1 MRILITGAAGFA
13 GRHLATALIDQG
25 HQVWE
30 FDARFGHD
38 IRDYEQI
45 RRIVE
50 SFEPDRIYHLAAAAW
65 PGESMVDPR
74 RVLDVNTTGAL
85 NLLEAVRA
93 VGSEARVLLA
103 GTSEE
108 YGYEHWHR
116 GDVLTEDSVCQPTT
130 PYGVSKL
137 AATTLGM
144 VYARRWGLPVVT
156 TRAFN
161 HCGHGRQSV
170 NAESAFARR
179 IVAVERG
186 ETDHVTHGDLGARRN
201 FSHVD
206 DVIAA
211 YQVAIEQPA
220 GIYNVASPA
229 TVTIGQVLDLLL
241 SMSTMADG
249 IPTKADPRFGRADRP
264 HEFPVISVDKLT
276 AAGWAPR
283 RGLDEALA
291 DVLAYWR
298 SR

>member
-1 MRILITGAAGFA
+1 MRILVTGAAGFV
-13 GRHLATALIDQG
+13 GRHLATTLIDLG

-38 IRDYEQI
+38 IRDYEQV
-45 RRIVE
+45 RRAVE
-50 SFEPDRIYHLAAAAW
+50 SFEPDRIYHLAAASW

-74 RVLDVNTTGAL
+74 RVMDVNSGGAL
-85 NLLEAVRA
+85 NLLEAMRA
-93 VGSEARVLLA
+93 TGCEARVLLA

-108 YGYEHWHR
+108 YGYEHWDH
-116 GDVLTEDSVCQPTT
+116 GDLITEASPCQPTT

-144 VYARRWGLPVVT
+144 VYARRWGLHVVA

-161 HCGHGRQSV
+161 HTGEGRQAV

-186 ETDHVTHGDLGARRN
+186 EADHVTHGDLNARRN
-201 FSHVD
+201 FSHVL
-206 DVIAA
+206 DVIEA
-211 YQVAIEQPA
+211 YQVAIEQDP

-229 TVTIGQVLDLLL
+229 TVTIGQVLDILL
-241 SMSTMADG
+241 SMSTMVDG
-249 IPTKADPRFGRADRP
+249 IPTKVDPRFGRTDR
-264 HEFPVISVDKLT
+264 HHDFPGIDLGKLT
-276 AAGWAPR
+276 NVGWAPR
-283 RGLDEALA
+283 RGLTEALG